1 MKKNYADMDSL
12 EEVRAIKEELSR
24 EFPTVEAL
32 GEYLRKMYPMN
43 LPPKPP
49 CKGHRAS
56 AKTHGRPA
64 PHRRSTAAHA

>member
-49 CKGHRAS
+49 RQTRRGSPKINGRSMPRHRKA
-56 AKTHGRPA
+56 TV
-64 PHRRSTAAHA
+64 HA

>member
-24 EFPTVEAL
+24 EFPTAEAL

-43 LPPKPP
+43 PPPKPP
-49 CKGHRAS
+49 RKGHRTS
-56 AKTHGRPA
+56 AKANGRPA
-64 PHRRSTAAHA
+64 PRHRKPAIHT